1 MRKFN
6 YKKHAHQKRYHK
18 NKNKTKGSGLFNKDT
33 RNIYVPGNII

>member
-1 MRKFN
+1 MHI
-6 YKKHAHQKRYHK
+6 KKDK